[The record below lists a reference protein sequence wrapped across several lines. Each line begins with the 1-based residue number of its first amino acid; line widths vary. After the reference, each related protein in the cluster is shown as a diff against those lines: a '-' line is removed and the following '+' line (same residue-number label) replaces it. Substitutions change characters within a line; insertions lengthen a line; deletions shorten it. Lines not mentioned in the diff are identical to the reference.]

1 MSEVKRNEITAEG
14 LKALK
19 DRLEYLKTTG
29 RAQISELIA
38 TARSFGDLSENAEY
52 DAAKDQQAKMEGE
65 IVELE
70 AAIRT
75 AVVVSDEEI
84 TNEKVNVGTTVRV
97 LDQDEDFEDEYS
109 IVGPHEADP
118 MNNAISI
125 DSPVG
130 AALIGKRKGDE
141 ADRIWQEVVN
151 ELAASE
157 EGEKVNALSIESNIH
172 GLIDTLDVFDEEA
185 TPSDD
190 AGDAQ

>member
-97 LDQDEDFEDEYS
+97 LDQDEDFEDEYR

-141 ADRIWQEVVN
+141 LTVEIPGG
-151 ELAASE
+151 LSHL
-157 EGEKVNALSIESNIH
+157 KVLSIER
-172 GLIDTLDVFDEEA
+172 TER
-185 TPSDD
+185 T
-190 AGDAQ
+190 

>member
-84 TNEKVNVGTTVRV
+84 TNEKLNVGTTVRV
-97 LDQDEDFEDEYS
+97 LDQDEDFEDEYR

-141 ADRIWQEVVN
+141 LTIEIPGG
-151 ELAASE
+151 LSHL
-157 EGEKVNALSIESNIH
+157 KVLSIER
-172 GLIDTLDVFDEEA
+172 TER
-185 TPSDD
+185 T
-190 AGDAQ
+190 

>member
-97 LDQDEDFEDEYS
+97 LDQDEDFEDEYR

-130 AALIGKRKGDE
+130 TALIGKRKGDE
-141 ADRIWQEVVN
+141 LTIEIPGG
-151 ELAASE
+151 LSHL
-157 EGEKVNALSIESNIH
+157 KVLSIER
-172 GLIDTLDVFDEEA
+172 TER
-185 TPSDD
+185 T
-190 AGDAQ
+190 

>member
-52 DAAKDQQAKMEGE
+52 DAANDQQAKMEGE

-97 LDQDEDFEDEYS
+97 LDQDEDFEDEYR

-141 ADRIWQEVVN
+141 LTIEIPGG
-151 ELAASE
+151 LSHL
-157 EGEKVNALSIESNIH
+157 KVLSIER
-172 GLIDTLDVFDEEA
+172 TER
-185 TPSDD
+185 T
-190 AGDAQ
+190 

>member
-97 LDQDEDFEDEYS
+97 LDQDEDFEDEYR

-130 AALIGKRKGDE
+130 AALIGKRKGDDLTIE
-141 ADRIWQEVVN
+141 IPGG
-151 ELAASE
+151 LSHL
-157 EGEKVNALSIESNIH
+157 KVLSIER
-172 GLIDTLDVFDEEA
+172 TER
-185 TPSDD
+185 T
-190 AGDAQ
+190 

>member
-70 AAIRT
+70 AAIRP

-97 LDQDEDFEDEYS
+97 LDQDEDFEDEYR

-141 ADRIWQEVVN
+141 LTIKIPGG
-151 ELAASE
+151 LSHL
-157 EGEKVNALSIESNIH
+157 KVLSIER
-172 GLIDTLDVFDEEA
+172 TER
-185 TPSDD
+185 T
-190 AGDAQ
+190 

>member
-14 LKALK
+14 LKDLK

-97 LDQDEDFEDEYS
+97 LDQDEDFEDEYR

-141 ADRIWQEVVN
+141 LTIEIPGG
-151 ELAASE
+151 LSHL
-157 EGEKVNALSIESNIH
+157 KVLSIER
-172 GLIDTLDVFDEEA
+172 TER
-185 TPSDD
+185 T
-190 AGDAQ
+190 

>member
-97 LDQDEDFEDEYS
+97 LDQDEDFEDEYR
-109 IVGPHEADP
+109 IVGPHESDP

-141 ADRIWQEVVN
+141 LTIEIPGG
-151 ELAASE
+151 LSHL
-157 EGEKVNALSIESNIH
+157 KVLSIER
-172 GLIDTLDVFDEEA
+172 TER
-185 TPSDD
+185 T
-190 AGDAQ
+190 

>member
-97 LDQDEDFEDEYS
+97 LDQDEDFEDEYR

-130 AALIGKRKGDE
+130 AALIDKRKGDE
-141 ADRIWQEVVN
+141 LTIEIPGG
-151 ELAASE
+151 LSHL
-157 EGEKVNALSIESNIH
+157 KVLSIER
-172 GLIDTLDVFDEEA
+172 TER
-185 TPSDD
+185 T
-190 AGDAQ
+190 

>member
-97 LDQDEDFEDEYS
+97 LDQDEDFEDEYR

-141 ADRIWQEVVN
+141 LTIEIPGG
-151 ELAASE
+151 LSHL
-157 EGEKVNALSIESNIH
+157 KVLSIER
-172 GLIDTLDVFDEEA
+172 TQR
-185 TPSDD
+185 T
-190 AGDAQ
+190 

>member
-97 LDQDEDFEDEYS
+97 LDQDEDFEDEYR

-130 AALIGKRKGDE
+130 AALIGKRKG
-141 ADRIWQEVVN
+141 A
-151 ELAASE
+151 ELTIEIPGGLSHL
-157 EGEKVNALSIESNIH
+157 KVLSIER
-172 GLIDTLDVFDEEA
+172 TER
-185 TPSDD
+185 T
-190 AGDAQ
+190 

>member
-97 LDQDEDFEDEYS
+97 LDQDEDFEDEYR

-141 ADRIWQEVVN
+141 LTIEIPSG
-151 ELAASE
+151 LSHL
-157 EGEKVNALSIESNIH
+157 KVLSIER
-172 GLIDTLDVFDEEA
+172 TER
-185 TPSDD
+185 T
-190 AGDAQ
+190 

>member
-97 LDQDEDFEDEYS
+97 LDQDEVFEDEYR

-141 ADRIWQEVVN
+141 LTIEIPGG
-151 ELAASE
+151 LSHL
-157 EGEKVNALSIESNIH
+157 KVLSIER
-172 GLIDTLDVFDEEA
+172 TER
-185 TPSDD
+185 T
-190 AGDAQ
+190 

>member
-19 DRLEYLKTTG
+19 ERLEYLKTTG

-38 TARSFGDLSENAEY
+38 TARSFGDLSENAEH

-97 LDQDEDFEDEYS
+97 LDQDEDFEDEYR

-141 ADRIWQEVVN
+141 LTIEIPGG
-151 ELAASE
+151 LSHL
-157 EGEKVNALSIESNIH
+157 KVLSIER
-172 GLIDTLDVFDEEA
+172 TER
-185 TPSDD
+185 T
-190 AGDAQ
+190 

>member
-97 LDQDEDFEDEYS
+97 LDQDEDFEDEYR

-141 ADRIWQEVVN
+141 LTIEIPGGLSHQ
-151 ELAASE
+151 
-157 EGEKVNALSIESNIH
+157 KVLSIER
-172 GLIDTLDVFDEEA
+172 TER
-185 TPSDD
+185 T
-190 AGDAQ
+190 

>member
-52 DAAKDQQAKMEGE
+52 EAAKDQQAKMEGE

-97 LDQDEDFEDEYS
+97 LDQDEDFEDEYR

-141 ADRIWQEVVN
+141 LTIEIPGG
-151 ELAASE
+151 LSHL
-157 EGEKVNALSIESNIH
+157 KVLSIER
-172 GLIDTLDVFDEEA
+172 TER
-185 TPSDD
+185 T
-190 AGDAQ
+190 

>member
-29 RAQISELIA
+29 RAQISYFFA
-38 TARSFGDLSENAEY
+38 TARSFADLSENAEY

-97 LDQDEDFEDEYS
+97 LDQDEDFEDEYR

-141 ADRIWQEVVN
+141 LTIEIPGG
-151 ELAASE
+151 LSHL
-157 EGEKVNALSIESNIH
+157 KVLSIER
-172 GLIDTLDVFDEEA
+172 TER
-185 TPSDD
+185 T
-190 AGDAQ
+190 

>member
-97 LDQDEDFEDEYS
+97 LDQDEDFEDEYR

-141 ADRIWQEVVN
+141 LTIEIPGG
-151 ELAASE
+151 LSHL
-157 EGEKVNALSIESNIH
+157 KVLSLER
-172 GLIDTLDVFDEEA
+172 TER
-185 TPSDD
+185 T
-190 AGDAQ
+190 

>member
-97 LDQDEDFEDEYS
+97 LDQDEDFEDEYR

-141 ADRIWQEVVN
+141 RTIEIPGG
-151 ELAASE
+151 LSHL
-157 EGEKVNALSIESNIH
+157 KVLSIER
-172 GLIDTLDVFDEEA
+172 TER
-185 TPSDD
+185 T
-190 AGDAQ
+190 